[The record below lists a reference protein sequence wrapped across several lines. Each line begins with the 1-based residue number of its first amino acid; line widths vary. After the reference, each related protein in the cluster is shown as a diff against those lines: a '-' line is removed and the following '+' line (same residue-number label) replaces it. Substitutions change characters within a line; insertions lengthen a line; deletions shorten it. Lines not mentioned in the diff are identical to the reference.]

1 MYEFLSHL
9 LSDHTSDSPFA
20 CFDAFH
26 LSVLFITAA
35 ALVFLISYIKKQ
47 NKPMQHQTLNLL
59 ISSAFALYML
69 DFFLMPF
76 AYGVIDVEKLPFH
89 ICTAMCVMCFLSR
102 HHSKLSKYKFQFAL
116 FGFISN
122 LVYLIYPAGI
132 MWYRISFFSYRVI
145 QTLLF
150 HALMTCSCLC
160 TLLFDEID
168 INSNLWKKELL
179 VICFMSVW
187 ACLGSTLYA
196 GYPQTLNWFF
206 VKQDPFYLIP
216 ASIAPF
222 IMPII
227 NPLLFFIIGRTV
239 MQMIREL
246 LSNKLPS
253 FLPHSPPLNDI

>member
-1 MYEFLSHL
+1 M
-9 LSDHTSDSPFA
+9 
-20 CFDAFH
+20 
-26 LSVLFITAA
+26 
-35 ALVFLISYIKKQ
+35 
-47 NKPMQHQTLNLL
+47 
-59 ISSAFALYML
+59 
-69 DFFLMPF
+69 
-76 AYGVIDVEKLPFH
+76 
-89 ICTAMCVMCFLSR
+89 
-102 HHSKLSKYKFQFAL
+102 QFAL
-116 FGFISN
+116 FGLISN

-132 MWYRISFFSYRVI
+132 MWYRLSFFSYRVI

-227 NPLLFFIIGRTV
+227 NPLLFFISETSY
-239 MQMIREL
+239 RE
-246 LSNKLPS
+246 
-253 FLPHSPPLNDI
+253 FPPLLLNLKTTAPSQKSNSAGTTVSLKDCI